1 MIRHKGR
8 LLSAAIPTVLFLLA
22 CASAPETKK
31 PADRQA
37 EQYYRLGQVNFAE
50 GKNQEAI
57 QSLKKSL
64 ELNPKD
70 ADVHNYLGVVYLLLS
85 DFPAAEKELEEAL
98 KLNPYLT
105 DARNSLGAVQMKTG
119 RTGEALASF
128 EEALK
133 DRTYASPEK
142 ILYNLGTLHL
152 EARRYPEALDA
163 FRRAIA
169 ANANYAKGY
178 YGLGL
183 IYAETGKAEEARTNF
198 RKVIAL
204 EPKSPEAGKAREYLA
219 QKAAPSR
226 G

>member
-1 MIRHKGR
+1 MIRRKGR
-8 LLSAAIPTVLFLLA
+8 LLSAALLSGLFLIA
-22 CASAPETKK
+22 CASAPAQRK
-31 PADRQA
+31 PSDRQA
-37 EQYYRLGQVNFAE
+37 EQYFRLGQANFAE

-57 QSLKKSL
+57 QNLKKSL
-64 ELNPKD
+64 QLNPKD
-70 ADVHNYLGVVYLLLS
+70 ADVHAYLGIVHLMLS
-85 DFPAAEKELEEAL
+85 DFSSAEKELSEAL

-119 RTGEALASF
+119 RTEEALAAF

-133 DRTYASPEK
+133 DRTYPSPEK

-152 EARRYPEALDA
+152 GAKRYPEALDA
-163 FRRAIA
+163 FRRAVA
-169 ANANYAKGY
+169 ANTNYAKGY

-183 IYAETGKAEEARTNF
+183 IYAETGKGEDARTNF

-219 QKAAPSR
+219 QKAAPTK

>member
-1 MIRHKGR
+1 MIRRKGR
-8 LLSAAIPTVLFLLA
+8 LLSAAILPVLFLLA
-22 CASAPETKK
+22 CASAPEPKK
-31 PADRQA
+31 PEDRQA
-37 EQYYRLGQVNFAE
+37 EQYFRLGQANFAE

-57 QSLKKSL
+57 QNLRKSL
-64 ELNPKD
+64 QLNPKD

-85 DFPAAEKELEEAL
+85 DFAAAEKELREAL

-152 EARRYPEALDA
+152 EAKRYPEALDA
-163 FRRAIA
+163 FRRAIS

-219 QKAAPSR
+219 QKAAPSQ